1 MLIWDADD
9 TDDDDDEDSLP
20 FRPHSLI
27 PATRNDTGR
36 SLPSISVYLH
46 IHPFPFPFMP
56 PPPSRPVTLP
66 VVLWVVLL
74 RCARGLSGDIITKWM
89 VDGGGSG
96 SEEQRGR
103 S

>member
-9 TDDDDDEDSLP
+9 TDDDDEDSLP

-27 PATRNDTGR
+27 PATRHDTGR

-56 PPPSRPVTLP
+56 PPSRPVTLP

-74 RCARGLSGDIITKWM
+74 RCARGLSCDIITGWM
-89 VDGGGSG
+89 VDGGGGG